1 MTARKKSR
9 YAITIPNFFRSFSE
23 FGHQNHSAA
32 ESRIPCGATTK
43 TWSQSGQSEY
53 LGIARSVTHVTGTGR
68 NFTGNPT
75 NQELTLGTHLN
86 IGTVFN
92 EAQYC

>member
-1 MTARKKSR
+1 VG
-9 YAITIPNFFRSFSE
+9 P
-23 FGHQNHSAA
+23 G
-32 ESRIPCGATTK
+32 
-43 TWSQSGQSEY
+43 
-53 LGIARSVTHVTGTGR
+53 THVSD
-68 NFTGNPT
+68 FPT